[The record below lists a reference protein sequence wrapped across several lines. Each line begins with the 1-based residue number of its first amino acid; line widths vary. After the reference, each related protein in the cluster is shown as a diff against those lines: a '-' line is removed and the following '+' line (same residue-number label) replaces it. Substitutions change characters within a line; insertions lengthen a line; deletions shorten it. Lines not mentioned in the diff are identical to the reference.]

1 MLRFSWRSSERT
13 TEFIIRDS
21 LKAAGR
27 LTTPAAFY
35 FMPELNGYHLTTQ
48 WFKFCQSGEC
58 VVRPIHTALY
68 LYSIHLC
75 NTLKWKINFGLPTDS
90 TMGVLGMKN
99 KKTYYLILQ
108 DLIDFGFIKLVEKS
122 INQHT
127 ANIICLPKKRISTHF
142 STISGTVPI
151 VKRINIKTL
160 VNDAEAQKTAL
171 FSMFKKVRSDIPDTV
186 LIIEAGKF
194 ILKYPNKDIKKDIN
208 LINTWASKIVYK
220 PEKDKYNEF
229 EQTAKKNKE
238 KYGS

>member
-1 MLRFSWRSSERT
+1 MS
-13 TEFIIRDS
+13 
-21 LKAAGR
+21 
-27 LTTPAAFY
+27 
-35 FMPELNGYHLTTQ
+35 ELNGYQLTTQ
-48 WFKFCQSGEC
+48 WFKFCQSGEF

-108 DLIDFGFIKLVEKS
+108 DLINFGFIKLVEKS

-127 ANIICLPKKRISTHF
+127 ANIICLPKKRISTHSGTHL

-151 VKRINIKTL
+151 VKRINNKTL

-171 FSMFKKVRSDIPDTV
+171 FSIFKKVRSDLPDTLLV
-186 LIIEAGKF
+186 IEAGKF
-194 ILKYPNKDIKKDIN
+194 VVKYPNKDIKKDIN
-208 LINTWASKIVYK
+208 LINAWAAKIIYTLE
-220 PEKDKYNEF
+220 PDKANEF
-229 EQTAKKNKE
+229 EQTAKRNKE
-238 KYGS
+238 KYG